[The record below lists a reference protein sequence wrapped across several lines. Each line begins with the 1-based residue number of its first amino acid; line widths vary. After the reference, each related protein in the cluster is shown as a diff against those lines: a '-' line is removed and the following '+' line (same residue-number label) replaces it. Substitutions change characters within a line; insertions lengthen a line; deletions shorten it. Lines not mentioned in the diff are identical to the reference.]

1 MRLRG
6 GKTDSETGKHV
17 LGTPYDFK
25 EAYANKNTLI
35 SQNGAL
41 MSLDGSKFLATSRQ
55 VYDYLVT
62 TKKDVNIKSYELIV
76 SRSRK
81 DIGEGKHIN
90 AQNEV
95 HQDVLTATDD
105 SNPVAY
111 ILYKYN
117 VTEGRFVLVD
127 GVKDAVPN
135 LELLKLNQKTLDLF
149 YQEDQLREERNYYND
164 VRFNEEQ
171 ILSDLENPKQNSSIF
186 QYLPASLGGAA
197 AGAATAGAV
206 GAAGAG
212 AGAGAAGAAVASIA
226 APIGSAVAGAA
237 GAGAGAGA
245 AVASI
250 AAPIGS
256 AVAVAGA
263 GGAASTAVSLVS
275 GTTAAVAGLPF
286 TIIASLAA
294 ILGAGVA
301 VGGVA
306 AYNAY
311 IKLSPQQRQTLIAR
325 QLEIVRLA
333 QNKYIEAQKMYER
346 ALRERFNFE
355 DSKNPK
361 DDEIVNELRQRLQQ
375 EKADDEVL
383 ATREKQFNKIT
394 VEAFQKINNEERRR
408 ADEERRRAVAKAIAE
423 AAAGRVAD
431 QANPARAALAAQ
443 ANPARAALAAQAA
456 QAAARQTQVPT
467 LATVAANNAMGQRL
481 NLLQRP
487 DFANRSL
494 ERRRLM
500 MMRPLRQMIRRRTPS
515 PRRRT
520 PSPRRRTLSPRRRT
534 PSPRRKVTR
543 KRKTPSLKLKRKLA
557 AKRR

>member
-1 MRLRG
+1 MAPRKYVKSRSKPKSRRSLKMRMRLRG
-6 GKTDSETGKHV
+6 GKTDSEGKHV
-17 LGTPYDFK
+17 LGTPFDVK
-25 EAYANKNTLI
+25 EAFANTNTFI
-35 SQNGAL
+35 SKNGAL
-41 MSLDGSKFLATSRQ
+41 MSSDGSKYLATSRQ
-55 VYDYLVT
+55 VYDYLV
-62 TKKDVNIKSYELIV
+62 KNSDENNNIKSYELSV
-76 SRSRK
+76 SRQRK
-81 DIGEGKHIN
+81 EIGLGDGKHIN

-95 HQDVLTATDD
+95 HQDVLTPIDAD
-105 SNPVAY
+105 NLEAY
-111 ILYKYN
+111 VLYEYN
-117 VTEGRFVLVD
+117 VTEGRFVRVD
-127 GVKDAVPN
+127 GVKDAVSDSD
-135 LELLKLNQKTLDLF
+135 LELLQLNQKTYDLF
-149 YQEDQLREERNYYND
+149 YQEGQLREEAMYYD
-164 VRFNEEQ
+164 GVRHNEEQ
-171 ILSDLENPKQNSSIF
+171 ILLDLQSPKENSSIF

-206 GAAGAG
+206 GA
-212 AGAGAAGAAVASIA
+212 V
-226 APIGSAVAGAA
+226 GAA

-256 AVAVAGA
+256 ALAVYGA

-294 ILGAGVA
+294 LLGAGVA

-311 IKLSPQQRQTLIAR
+311 TKLSPQQRTTLIAR

-333 QNKYIEAQKMYER
+333 QNKYKEAQKMYER
-346 ALRERFNFE
+346 ALRERFIFE

-361 DDEIVNELRQRLQQ
+361 NDEIVNGLKQRLQQ
-375 EKADDEVL
+375 QQANDEEL
-383 ATREKQFNKIT
+383 ATRETQFNKET
-394 VEAFQKINNEERRR
+394 VEALQKMN
-408 ADEERRRAVAKAIAE
+408 DEERRRAVAKAIAE

-443 ANPARAALAAQAA
+443 AA

-467 LATVAANNAMGQRL
+467 LATAAANNAMGQRL

-500 MMRPLRQMIRRRTPS
+500 MMRPLRKMIRRRTPS

-520 PSPRRRTLSPRRRT
+520 PSPRRRTPSPRRRT
-534 PSPRRKVTR
+534 PSRSRSRTPSTRRKVTR

-557 AKRR
+557 ARRR